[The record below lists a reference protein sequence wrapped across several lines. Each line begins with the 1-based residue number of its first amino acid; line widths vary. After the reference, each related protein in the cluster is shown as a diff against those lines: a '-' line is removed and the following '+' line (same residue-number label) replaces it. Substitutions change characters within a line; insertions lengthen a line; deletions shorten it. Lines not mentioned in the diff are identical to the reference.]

1 MPTIARFYKKFKDLD
16 KRVQADHHLKQAD
29 VAYMIE
35 ASKLPIIPV
44 PTGIFNRKGDQSEI
58 NLTNQGVGN

>member
-1 MPTIARFYKKFKDLD
+1 
-16 KRVQADHHLKQAD
+16 LKQAD

-58 NLTNQGVGN
+58 NLTNQGVGNQQALALGMAI